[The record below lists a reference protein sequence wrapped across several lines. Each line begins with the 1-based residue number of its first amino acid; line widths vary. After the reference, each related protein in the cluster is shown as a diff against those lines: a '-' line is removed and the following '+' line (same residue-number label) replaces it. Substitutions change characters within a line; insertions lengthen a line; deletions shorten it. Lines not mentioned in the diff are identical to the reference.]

1 MNNLQSLTF
10 MVSLMDKISGPAG
23 AMMKTMDTVTN
34 KIQSGYEKIGYG
46 VAGVVGAGYAL
57 NNILEPTKQM
67 QAALGSVKS
76 LAVTD
81 DVLSKL
87 TNTALKFSVQYG
99 ESAVDF
105 VRSSYEIQGAIDG
118 LAGDELPRFT
128 YAAAVLAKGTK
139 ANVGDITNYMGTMY
153 GIFKDTADKMGK
165 SQWVEQLTGQ
175 TALAVKI
182 FKTDGVGISQAFT
195 TLGAEATAANVPI
208 EEQFGILGKL
218 LATMPGGEA
227 GTKYRAFLHGVGNAQ
242 DKLGLK
248 FTDSFGHMLP
258 MVDILDKI
266 KGKYGDLGKVET
278 ADLIKKAFGSDEAV
292 ALIKLLAIDV
302 NGLNDSITQIG
313 NQKGMQ
319 NAIDMAKTM
328 TMGWDQATQGINAL
342 KITLGMQLMP
352 TINAF
357 FDKING
363 GIQTLLRW
371 SDLFPE
377 LSRFVS
383 LAALG
388 LFGLI
393 AGVSLL
399 SIVMGVATL
408 ASGGLAAIFAIISSP
423 IILLAAGIAYA
434 IYKWDEWGGA
444 IMYVGKAI
452 TDAFGITGVLET
464 FWSFLKGI
472 YNGWSMIFTLIYD
485 NAGSILS
492 FIGDVF
498 SAVGN
503 VVDILG
509 RALGF
514 GPVLDWVEKLLKMIV
529 DGWKMIGQMVLP
541 GWMQTAIGIQVP
553 DAPKSIAAPFG
564 IAGNSG
570 NNGGLMQKY
579 GTMNNQNQSRSIG
592 SVMINNYESKKT
604 LAQMVDEVSMAGG

>member
-1 MNNLQSLTF
+1 MNLQNLTF
-10 MVSLMDKISGPAG
+10 MVSLLDKVSGPAG

-34 KIQSGYEKIGYG
+34 RIQSGYRKIGYG
-46 VAGVVGAGYAL
+46 VAGVAGAGYAL
-57 NNILEPTKQM
+57 DNILEPTKQM
-67 QAALGSVKS
+67 QQALGEVKS
-76 LAVTD
+76 LDVTD
-81 DVLSKL
+81 DVLSNL
-87 TNTALKFSVQYG
+87 TKTALKFSLQYG

-105 VRSSYEIQGAIDG
+105 VRSSYEIKGAIDG
-118 LAGDELPRFT
+118 LAGDELPKFT

-139 ANVGDITNYMGTMY
+139 ANVGDITNYIGTMY

-182 FKTDGVGISQAFT
+182 FKTDGVGISTAFT
-195 TLGAEATAANVPI
+195 TLGAEATAANIPI
-208 EEQFGILGKL
+208 AEQFGILGKL

-258 MVDILDKI
+258 MVDILNKI
-266 KGKYGDLGKVET
+266 KGKFGDLGKVET

-352 TINAF
+352 TINVF
-357 FDKING
+357 FDKINS

-393 AGVSLL
+393 AGVSML
-399 SIVMGVATL
+399 SIVMGIATL
-408 ASGGLAAIFAIISSP
+408 VSGGFVAIWAIITSP
-423 IILLAAGIAYA
+423 ILAVVVAIGAISWALYQLLDLWAQWTYGMSIFDTMKAGYEAAKLGVTDMISTTIAA
-434 IYKWDEWGGA
+434 FTSLKDWLSSFNLWEFLLSGVDALIGKMNMIPGVNIDMGGA
-444 IMYVGKAI
+444 KA
-452 TDAFGITGVLET
+452 
-464 FWSFLKGI
+464 
-472 YNGWSMIFTLIYD
+472 
-485 NAGSILS
+485 
-492 FIGDVF
+492 
-498 SAVGN
+498 
-503 VVDILG
+503 
-509 RALGF
+509 
-514 GPVLDWVEKLLKMIV
+514 
-529 DGWKMIGQMVLP
+529 
-541 GWMQTAIGIQVP
+541 
-553 DAPKSIAAPFG
+553 IAAPAG
-564 IAGNSG
+564 ISGNSG

-592 SVMINNYESKKT
+592 TVVINNNESKKT

>member
-1 MNNLQSLTF
+1 MNLQNLTF
-10 MVSLMDKISGPAG
+10 MVSLLDKVSGPAG

-34 KIQSGYEKIGYG
+34 RIQSGYRKIGYG
-46 VAGVVGAGYAL
+46 VAGVAGAGYAL

-67 QAALGSVKS
+67 QQALGEVKS
-76 LAVTD
+76 LDVTD
-81 DVLSKL
+81 DVLSNL
-87 TNTALKFSVQYG
+87 TKTALKFSVQYG

-105 VRSSYEIQGAIDG
+105 VRASYEIKGAIDG

-165 SQWVEQLTGQ
+165 SQWVEQLAGQ

-195 TLGAEATAANVPI
+195 TLGADATAANIPI
-208 EEQFGILGKL
+208 EEQFGVLGKL

-227 GTKYRAFLHGVGNAQ
+227 GTKYRAFLHGVGGAQ
-242 DKLGLK
+242 EKLGLK

-258 MVDILDKI
+258 MVEILDKI
-266 KGKYGDLGKVET
+266 KGKYGDLANVDV
-278 ADLIKKAFGSDEAV
+278 ADKIKKAFGSDEAV

-393 AGVSLL
+393 AGVSML

-408 ASGGLAAIFAIISSP
+408 ASGGFAAILAIITSPITLVVVAIAAAAYALYNFIDYSRQLMSTYNVFEAIFAGWDQVQVWVGSVVDTVMGAVNGLKDWLSSFNLWEF
-423 IILLAAGIAYA
+423 LLSGVDALIGKMNMIPGVN
-434 IYKWDEWGGA
+434 IDMGGA
-444 IMYVGKAI
+444 KA
-452 TDAFGITGVLET
+452 
-464 FWSFLKGI
+464 
-472 YNGWSMIFTLIYD
+472 
-485 NAGSILS
+485 
-492 FIGDVF
+492 
-498 SAVGN
+498 
-503 VVDILG
+503 
-509 RALGF
+509 
-514 GPVLDWVEKLLKMIV
+514 
-529 DGWKMIGQMVLP
+529 
-541 GWMQTAIGIQVP
+541 
-553 DAPKSIAAPFG
+553 IAAPAG
-564 IAGNSG
+564 ISGNSS

-592 SVMINNYESKKT
+592 TVVINNNESKKT

>member
-10 MVSLMDKISGPAG
+10 MVSLMDKVSGPAG

-34 KIQSGYEKIGYG
+34 KIQSSYGKIAYG
-46 VAGVVGAGYAL
+46 VAGVAGTGYAL

-81 DVLSKL
+81 DVLSNL
-87 TNTALKFSVQYG
+87 TKTALKFSLQYG

-153 GIFKDTADKMGK
+153 SIFKDTADTMGK

-195 TLGAEATAANVPI
+195 TLGANAESANRPK
-208 EEQFGILGKL
+208 EEQFGVLGKL
-218 LATMPGGEA
+218 LGAMPGGEA
-227 GTKYRAFLHGVGNAQ
+227 GTKYKAFLSGVGGAQ
-242 DKLGLK
+242 EKLGLN

-258 MVDILDKI
+258 MVDILSKI
-266 KGKYGDLGKVET
+266 KGKYNDLGNVKT
-278 ADLIKKAFGSDEAV
+278 SDLISKAFGSDQAKD
-292 ALIKLLAIDV
+292 LIVLLSNDIT
-302 NGLNDSITQIG
+302 GLNDSITQLG

-328 TMGWDQATQGINAL
+328 TMGWDQATQGIDAL
-342 KITLGMQLMP
+342 SISFGVLLMP
-352 TINAF
+352 EINAF
-357 FDKING
+357 FDTING
-363 GIQTLLRW
+363 GIQTMLRW
-371 SDLFPE
+371 NTLFPE
-377 LSRFVS
+377 LSRWLG

-388 LFGLI
+388 VFGLI

-408 ASGGLAAIFAIISSP
+408 ASGGLAAILAIITSP
-423 IILLAAGIAYA
+423 ITLVVVAIAAAAYA
-434 IYKWDEWGGA
+434 LYNFIDYSRQLMSTYNVFEAIFAGWDQVQVWVGSVIDTVMGAVNGLKDWLSSFNLWDFLLGGLDALIGKMNMIPGVNIDMGGA
-444 IMYVGKAI
+444 KA
-452 TDAFGITGVLET
+452 
-464 FWSFLKGI
+464 
-472 YNGWSMIFTLIYD
+472 
-485 NAGSILS
+485 
-492 FIGDVF
+492 
-498 SAVGN
+498 
-503 VVDILG
+503 
-509 RALGF
+509 
-514 GPVLDWVEKLLKMIV
+514 
-529 DGWKMIGQMVLP
+529 
-541 GWMQTAIGIQVP
+541 
-553 DAPKSIAAPFG
+553 IAAPAG

-592 SVMINNYESKKT
+592 TVVINNNESKKT
-604 LAQMVDEVSMAGG
+604 LAQMVDEVVMAGG